1 MKIKEGVIYNKNE
14 EFIGY
19 TMLGEVNDSLL
30 PNVSTP
36 SIATYSSL
44 LWILV
49 CLKVASSF
57 CKLSSKRIMWYSHIV
72 SQYYNR
78 GNISIGKA
86 GIQSHSNCQFYFQLS
101 YAVHL
106 IVERVSEVQKQ
117 MGP

>member
-1 MKIKEGVIYNKNE
+1 MKIKEGVIYNKNEE

-49 CLKVASSF
+49 CLKSCV
-57 CKLSSKRIMWYSHIV
+57 IV
-72 SQYYNR
+72 LQ
-78 GNISIGKA
+78 A
-86 GIQSHSNCQFYFQLS
+86 FQ
-101 YAVHL
+101 
-106 IVERVSEVQKQ
+106 QKNYVV
-117 MGP
+117 